1 MTVPLNET
9 PALTESMN
17 LSIRVVGI
25 SNKLFIRRS
34 STERKFS
41 KK

>member
-25 SNKLFIRRS
+25 SNKLFIRGS
-34 STERKFS
+34 STETKFS